1 MLIRPPCFAS
11 GKSALLAAMVLLP
24 LSPIY
29 AQPAHVTGQPMLH
42 LNTSDLD
49 ASLALYR
56 DLLGMEMFSPAP
68 SFRDGANLGGA
79 PGTKLKIAQLRA
91 PGGDFRMELIEWTG
105 AKLNPQHLRI
115 QDPGQIMLSL
125 DVHDFPGKL
134 EGVKRLGLKVM
145 SKNGEVETTGNQ
157 PALMI
162 LDPTGYLVE
171 LNDIDHAKN
180 RAADAWDG
188 PITAVRFYITVA
200 DLAKTVAFYNN
211 VFGFGMP
218 EPAAAQPAPTRI
230 KTQFD
235 QPAFTTFRLV
245 RNGTF
250 PGIKFPITFQEF
262 GGVER
267 HAAHHGVMD
276 PGGAILPLT
285 VTDLPAAVAAVQA
298 NGGMIGLGTTSE
310 TLPPD
315 ARAMW
320 VRDPNGVLLRLSA
333 PAPARGAAQ

>member
-1 MLIRPPCFAS
+1 MIIPSPGPAFA
-11 GKSALLAAMVLLP
+11 KSALLAAMALLP
-24 LSPIY
+24 LSPIH

-49 ASLALYR
+49 ASLAFYR
-56 DLLGMEMFSPAP
+56 DLLGMEMFHSTPF
-68 SFRDGANLGGA
+68 SDGANLGGA
-79 PGTKLKIAQLRA
+79 PGAKFRTAQLRV

-105 AKLNPQHLRI
+105 AKLNPQHRRI
-115 QDPGQIMLSL
+115 QDPGQVMLSI
-125 DVHDFPGKL
+125 DVHDFPSKL

-162 LDPTGYLVE
+162 TDPTGFLVE
-171 LNDIDHAKN
+171 LNDIDHAKK
-180 RAADAWDG
+180 RSPDAWTG
-188 PITAVRFYITVA
+188 PITGVRFYITVE

-211 VFGFGMP
+211 VFGFGMA
-218 EPAAAQPAPTRI
+218 EPPAAQPAPTRI

-267 HAAHHGVMD
+267 HPVHHGVMD
-276 PGGAILPLT
+276 PGGPILPLT
-285 VTDLPAAVAAVQA
+285 VTDLPAAVAAVKA
-298 NGGMIGLGTTSE
+298 NGGTIGLGTTSE
-310 TLPPD
+310 ALPLD
-315 ARAMW
+315 ARAVW
-320 VRDPNGVLLRLSA
+320 VRDPNGWLLRLSA
-333 PAPARGAAQ
+333 PAPARATAQ

>member
-1 MLIRPPCFAS
+1 MIIPSPGPAFA
-11 GKSALLAAMVLLP
+11 KSALLAAMALLP
-24 LSPIY
+24 LSPIH

-49 ASLALYR
+49 ASLAFYR
-56 DLLGMEMFSPAP
+56 DLLGMEMFHSTPF
-68 SFRDGANLGGA
+68 SDGANLGGA
-79 PGTKLKIAQLRA
+79 PGAKFRTAQLRV

-105 AKLNPQHLRI
+105 AKLNPQHRRI
-115 QDPGQIMLSL
+115 QDPGQVMLSI
-125 DVHDFPGKL
+125 DVHDFPSKL

-162 LDPTGYLVE
+162 TDPTGFLVE
-171 LNDIDHAKN
+171 
-180 RAADAWDG
+180 
-188 PITAVRFYITVA
+188 

-211 VFGFGMP
+211 VFGFGMA
-218 EPAAAQPAPTRI
+218 EPPAAQPAPTRI

-267 HAAHHGVMD
+267 HPVHHGVMD
-276 PGGAILPLT
+276 PGGPILPLT
-285 VTDLPAAVAAVQA
+285 VTDLPAAVAAVKA
-298 NGGMIGLGTTSE
+298 NGGTIGLGTTSE
-310 TLPPD
+310 ALPLD
-315 ARAMW
+315 ARAVW
-320 VRDPNGVLLRLSA
+320 VRDPNGWLLRLSA
-333 PAPARGAAQ
+333 PAPARATAQ